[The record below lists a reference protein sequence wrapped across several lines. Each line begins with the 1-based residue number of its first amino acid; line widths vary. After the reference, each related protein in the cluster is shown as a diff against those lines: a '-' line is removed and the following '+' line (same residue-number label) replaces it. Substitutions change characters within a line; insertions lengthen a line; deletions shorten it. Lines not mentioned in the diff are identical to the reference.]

1 MMSRHPDLE
10 QFTKDPGAALDFGR
24 TRAKMYRT
32 CAMLGLTL
40 GRTAGFATSLP
51 AGARSATRAMAS
63 LADFTATTNAGAEK
77 PLADFVGKPV
87 FIANVASL

>member
-1 MMSRHPDLE
+1 MTSE
-10 QFTKDPGAALDFGR
+10 GR
-24 TRAKMYRT
+24 VPKMYRT